1 MAPPRDPAEGAEGAA
16 APEAGGTDT
25 PPTAADEDAPVA
37 AGATAQ
43 DDLGNNPHASQDS
56 RDTPAPTP
64 ALAGALAAAT
74 AEREVPTPPPAAS
87 DPPGMQPGGQ
97 GAPHLESGSAT
108 PPPQDSAALTR
119 LEEMIT
125 SLAMGINARFDDLE
139 RTTRGERARI
149 DAVEAKIEQLET
161 VDTTKRL
168 HALELTQTL
177 ATDAMTE
184 ISTLRT
190 QVAKL
195 TASSLELEAASAG
208 HGTAI
213 TAATQLSQ
221 EVASLRRKYDELCAR
236 ARQPSEEEV
245 ATYTAAV
252 ISSLEAMG
260 AISAEVTTQLDAR
273 RDTGALPSRAA
284 VERAFKFAEA
294 TATENRRHH
303 DQQRERLQQEINN
316 LTTEVRSMRK
326 GKGKYV
332 PPTPP
337 PADGSSGS
345 HTGDLDELRT
355 TTAALRTDF
364 DALLSSIDERLED
377 RLAAIA
383 AANPA
388 ILPPSPVAVLN
399 REIDADAAADAA
411 ATMAALDRR
420 QRNTQMGLAAA
431 RESLNTTMEA
441 LKALT
446 ARVDRL
452 VAPAAPAIPTTPVR
466 TLTPEA
472 ALAQSAAAAAR
483 GRAIAAGELAVPGSG
498 TSFSFLPDGR
508 AGPPFLPLG
517 GVAHD
522 GFAQASGEPPPDW
535 GATSPSVYSGLN
547 ASVAMHS
554 QPPSATHL
562 TPGMQPGMQPA
573 TPVTATG
580 CFFQASRDIPTC
592 DGGGTHTAPHKIVM
606 EADRMIDRV
615 VEHDP
620 PPSYTAARILGS
632 TPATHAQRTRLA
644 DVMLWI
650 NRLHRS
656 VTEHIASMY
665 GPNARVQDS
674 AIIRRVRNLAFTGEA
689 NEALVEEFDDLHS
702 NDHATTRLSAF
713 TRTLVPFLLG
723 EYTDQADAFFRVEQ
737 NSLGL
742 YLTDSPFVSL
752 IRAGQQVF
760 RRTRALD
767 SGREPASVAYGVHDA
782 AFCTAIT
789 RQLPP
794 VVIKGIARG
803 NPGTVAALLA
813 LPLDELMTA
822 VKSLPVTP
830 EVTNTLR
837 PPPRSALRPPPKP
850 AAPASLTAMAA
861 DSAAPAAAAP
871 AADPLPHA
879 VPHAFMAIT
888 AKTMPIK
895 EMCLCVMD
903 QVRDRDGLTP
913 EEQKAAETDFNAL
926 SNAHPAA
933 SRATAHAAFKSRTQR
948 IVCMNCR
955 HHWQGHRCGKQ
966 KCEKCGRTWTF
977 KKECTP
983 TDSVQ
988 QIAAFHTALQKD
1000 LEENVTFE
1008 GDSAMATCC

>member
-1 MAPPRDPAEGAEGAA
+1 
-16 APEAGGTDT
+16 
-25 PPTAADEDAPVA
+25 
-37 AGATAQ
+37 
-43 DDLGNNPHASQDS
+43 
-56 RDTPAPTP
+56 
-64 ALAGALAAAT
+64 
-74 AEREVPTPPPAAS
+74 
-87 DPPGMQPGGQ
+87 
-97 GAPHLESGSAT
+97 
-108 PPPQDSAALTR
+108 
-119 LEEMIT
+119 
-125 SLAMGINARFDDLE
+125 
-139 RTTRGERARI
+139 
-149 DAVEAKIEQLET
+149 
-161 VDTTKRL
+161 
-168 HALELTQTL
+168 
-177 ATDAMTE
+177 
-184 ISTLRT
+184 
-190 QVAKL
+190 
-195 TASSLELEAASAG
+195 
-208 HGTAI
+208 
-213 TAATQLSQ
+213 
-221 EVASLRRKYDELCAR
+221 
-236 ARQPSEEEV
+236 
-245 ATYTAAV
+245 
-252 ISSLEAMG
+252 MG

-273 RDTGALPSRAA
+273 RDTGALPSKAA

-303 DQQRERLQQEINN
+303 DQQRERLQQELNN
-316 LTTEVRSMRK
+316 LTTEVRSIRK
-326 GKGKYV
+326 GKGKYI
-332 PPTPP
+332 P
-337 PADGSSGS
+337 PADGGGGS

-355 TTAALRTDF
+355 DTAALRTDL
-364 DALLSSIDERLED
+364 DALLSSIDERMED

-388 ILPPSPVAVLN
+388 ILPSSPVAVLN

-411 ATMAALDRR
+411 AKMAELDRR

-452 VAPAAPAIPTTPVR
+452 AAPAAPATPTTPVR

-483 GRAIAAGELAVPGSG
+483 GRAIAAGELAVPTGSG
-498 TSFSFLPDGR
+498 TSFSFDGR

-522 GFAQASGEPPPDW
+522 GFAQASRDQPPGW
-535 GATSPSVYSGLN
+535 GATSPSVGTGLN
-547 ASVAMHS
+547 APVAMHS

-562 TPGMQPGMQPA
+562 TPGMQPGMQSA
-573 TPVTATG
+573 TPVPATG

-606 EADRMIDRV
+606 EADRLIDRV
-615 VEHDP
+615 IEQDP
-620 PPSYTAARILGS
+620 PPPYTAARILGS

-644 DVMLWI
+644 DVLLWI
-650 NRLHRS
+650 NRLRRS

-665 GPNARVQDS
+665 GPNARVPDS

-689 NEALVEEFDDLHS
+689 NEALVAEFDDLHS

-752 IRAGQQVF
+752 IRASQQVF

-794 VVIKGIARG
+794 VVIQGIARG

-813 LPLDELMTA
+813 LPLDKLMTA

-837 PPPRSALRPPPKP
+837 PPPRSALRPPPKT
-850 AAPASLTAMAA
+850 AAPASLNAMAG

-871 AADPLPHA
+871 ATDPLPHA

-888 AKTMPIK
+888 AKTTPIK
-895 EMCLCVMD
+895 EMCLNVMD
-903 QVRDRDGLTP
+903 QLRDRDGLTP
-913 EEQKAAETDFNAL
+913 EEQTAAETDFNAL

-933 SRATAHAAFKSRTQR
+933 SRATAHAAFKSRPQR
-948 IVCMNCR
+948 IVCMKCR
-955 HHWQGHRCGKQ
+955 HDWQGHRCGKQ

-988 QIAAFHTALQKD
+988 QIAAFHTALQATM
-1000 LEENVTFE
+1000 EENVTFE